1 MSKRLTKNKVKD
13 LLKQAHGNYAAVA
26 RAYGVSRQ
34 AVRQFVERDDELRE
48 IATETRE
55 TMLDNAESKLY
66 SEAMAGNTAALIFLL
81 KTQGKKRG
89 YIERAEVTGANGGP
103 VQAQQTIEVRAIDYR
118 NGLANLAPRSVSDSL
133 PSSKDEGANDGA
145 TMGQNG
151 VR

>member
-1 MSKRLTKNKVKD
+1 MAKRLTKNKVKD

-89 YIERAEVTGANGGP
+89 YIERAEVTGADGGANKL
-103 VQAQQTIEVRAIDYR
+103 VIEVVRRDD
-118 NGLANLAPRSVSDSL
+118 AN
-133 PSSKDEGANDGA
+133 SS
-145 TMGQNG
+145 TG
-151 VR
+151 VAESSPETSADQSASQPV

>member
-48 IATETRE
+48 IAVETRE

-81 KTQGKKRG
+81 KTQGKRRG
-89 YIERAEVTGANGGP
+89 YIERAEVTGADGG
-103 VQAQQTIEVRAIDYR
+103 ANKLIIEVVRRDDANGSTGVAESSPETSADQNAIQP
-118 NGLANLAPRSVSDSL
+118 L
-133 PSSKDEGANDGA
+133 
-145 TMGQNG
+145 
-151 VR
+151 

>member
-89 YIERAEVTGANGGP
+89 YIERAEVTGAN
-103 VQAQQTIEVRAIDYR
+103 AEAE
-118 NGLANLAPRSVSDSL
+118 APRRWANGGRRAKIDRYWCAPGLLAEASL
-133 PSSKDEGANDGA
+133 A
-145 TMGQNG
+145 
-151 VR
+151 